1 MDGFI
6 FINYARAVA
15 DQLEEECRVSR
26 VFSSSE
32 PAPYSLTTGAQ
43 PRAGVAGY
51 RLRAA
56 QAVGVSS
63 ASRWMEMSARPG
75 STAAR

>member
-1 MDGFI
+1 MMLCYLDSSAWVKRKRQSNRRVDSSDG
-6 FINYARAVA
+6 
-15 DQLEEECRVSR
+15 
-26 VFSSSE
+26 
-32 PAPYSLTTGAQ
+32 G
-43 PRAGVAGY
+43 GVAGY

>member
-1 MDGFI
+1 MVLRCEI
-6 FINYARAVA
+6 RKAEP
-15 DQLEEECRVSR
+15 LEQRKRQSNPTVDR
-26 VFSSSE
+26 SSG
-32 PAPYSLTTGAQ
+32 YD
-43 PRAGVAGY
+43 Y